1 MNDREQMEYE
11 CTCGRRFEAEYEK
24 LEDYY
29 FNYDRGQYTTVW
41 LETCSNCGRKYIMV
55 DE

>member
-1 MNDREQMEYE
+1 MEYL

-29 FNYDRGQYTTVW
+29 FSYDKGMYVTVW
-41 LETCSNCGRKYIMV
+41 LERCERCGRKYIMV